1 MGHGRRGR
9 CGWLALAMGLAFAAC
24 TNGSA
29 ESTTT
34 AGPGTTTQAPTTTS
48 PTTTT
53 AATTTTASGTPRGG
67 EAVIGDDQEPPTLN
81 PYALGGDS
89 YSVARISRA
98 WTCGTQEVDGDT
110 LELVP
115 DLVVQ
120 LPTVANGGLT
130 VNADGTETVRYRIR
144 EESVWEDGT
153 PVSGYDYEFTYQ
165 TIMDPDNA
173 INQKYYEDIIPDS
186 IAAGEKSFEF
196 TLSTPTLQVENLF
209 GLILPKHQI
218 EGTDFATAYDDSGWL
233 SCGPFRID
241 SWQKGELVRLVRNE
255 NYWQTDPETGE
266 QLPYLDSVVVRFYP
280 DAAALLE
287 AFRGREV
294 QVMAPPPEDVEAIE
308 QLRQLESDGAAVDVV
323 AGPIWE
329 HLAFQFG
336 ENRLA
341 RNAGS
346 YNLHLNFR
354 KAVAHAID
362 RQLIVDEILMGEVES
377 MSSYVDAFSPEL
389 SGAAWDQYDY
399 SPDKSREYLAALCA
413 EEGVDCQAAPPTVVF
428 TATFNSPARVLL
440 SQLLIDMF
448 DEVGIAYE
456 AELEDSVLFLG
467 DTLDLGNWD
476 LGEWSLVG
484 RPGLAELVWWHIM
497 LDPEGPLPAGLNYYR
512 WGTPEVV
519 GSEDGW
525 FDQPAGYSDEHT
537 ARFAELWDLM
547 NASIN
552 EADLI
557 AYVSEA
563 EAILAD
569 QAVILP
575 LYQRPDAGAV
585 WADTLG
591 GYRHVPYYLG
601 ELVQG
606 GDTWNVESWY
616 RQDL

>member
-1 MGHGRRGR
+1 MGNGRRGR
-9 CGWLALAMGLAFAAC
+9 LGWPALAMGLVLAAC
-24 TNGSA
+24 TNGA
-29 ESTTT
+29 VESTTT
-34 AGPGTTTQAPTTTS
+34 AGPSTTTQAPTTT
-48 PTTTT
+48 
-53 AATTTTASGTPRGG
+53 AVATTTSTSTSTTAPGTPRGG
-67 EAVIGDDQEPPTLN
+67 EAIIGDDQEPTTLN

-98 WTCGTQEVDGDT
+98 WTCGTQEVDGET

-130 VNADGTETVRYRIR
+130 VNADGTETVRYRLR
-144 EESVWEDGT
+144 EEAVWEDGT
-153 PVSGYDYEFTYQ
+153 PVSGFDYEFTYRA
-165 TIMDPDNA
+165 IMDPANG
-173 INQKYYEDIIPDS
+173 INQKYYEDIVPDS
-186 IAAGEKSFEF
+186 VVAGAKTFEF

-209 GLILPKHQI
+209 SLILPRHQV
-218 EGTDFATAYDDSGWL
+218 EGTDFAAGYDQTGWL

-241 SWQKGELVRLVRNE
+241 SWEQGRSLTLVRND
-255 NYWQTDPETGE
+255 NYRKTDPETGE
-266 QLPYLDSVVVRFYP
+266 RLPYLDSLVVRFYP
-280 DAAALLE
+280 DQTALLE
-287 AFRGREV
+287 AFREREV
-294 QVMAPPPEDVEAIE
+294 QAITLPEDLAIME
-308 QLRQLESDGAAVDVV
+308 EIRQLEAEGALVDAVP
-323 AGPIWE
+323 GPTWE

-336 ENRLA
+336 ENRLT

-346 YNLHLNFR
+346 YALHLNFR

-362 RQLIVDEILMGEVES
+362 RQLIVDEVLGGLVGP

-399 SPDKSREYLAALCA
+399 DPVQAREYLAALCA
-413 EEGVDCQAAPPTVVF
+413 EEGVDCEAVPPRVVF

-440 SQLLIDMF
+440 SQLFIDMF
-448 DEVGIAYE
+448 EDVGIAYE
-456 AELEDSVLFLG
+456 AELEDSVLFFG
-467 DTLDLGNWD
+467 DTIDLGNWD
-476 LGEWSLVG
+476 LGEWSFVG

-497 LDPEGPLPAGLNYYR
+497 LDPEGPLPTGLNFYR

-519 GSEDGW
+519 GTEDGW
-525 FDQPAGYSDEHT
+525 FDQPAGFSDEHT

-547 NASIN
+547 NATIN
-552 EADLI
+552 EGELT

-569 QAVILP
+569 QVVIIP

-591 GYRHVPYYLG
+591 GYQHVPYYLG

-606 GDTWNVESWY
+606 GDTWNVETWY
-616 RQDL
+616 RKDL

>member
-1 MGHGRRGR
+1 MGHCRRGR
-9 CGWLALAMGLAFAAC
+9 FGWLALAAGLVLAAC
-24 TNGSA
+24 TEVGV
-29 ESTTT
+29 ETTTT
-34 AGPGTTTQAPTTTS
+34 AGPSTTTQAPATTAG

-53 AATTTTASGTPRGG
+53 AAATTTLPGPPRGG

-89 YSVARISRA
+89 YSVARLSRA
-98 WTCGTQEVDGDT
+98 WTCGTQEVDGET

-115 DLVVQ
+115 DLVVT

-144 EESVWEDGT
+144 PEAVWEDGT
-153 PVSGYDYEFTYQ
+153 PVSGFDYEFTYR
-165 TIMDPDNA
+165 TIMDPGNA
-173 INQKYYEDIIPDS
+173 INRRYYEDIIPDS
-186 IAAGEKSFEF
+186 VAAGEKSFEF

-209 GLILPKHQI
+209 SLILPKHQI
-218 EGTDFATAYDDSGWL
+218 EGTDFATAYDETGWL
-233 SCGPFRID
+233 SCGPFRIE
-241 SWQKGELVRLVRNE
+241 SWQRGQSVRLVRND
-255 NYWQTDPETGE
+255 NYWKTDPATGE
-266 QLPYLDSVVVRFYP
+266 SLPYLDSLVVRFYP
-280 DAAALLE
+280 DQAALLE

-294 QVMAPPPEDVEAIE
+294 QAVTLPEDVAVVEE
-308 QLRQLESDGAAVDVV
+308 MRQLEGEGAVVDVV
-323 AGPIWE
+323 AGPTWE

-336 ENRLA
+336 ENRLS

-354 KAVAHAID
+354 KAVAHAVD
-362 RQLIVDEILMGEVES
+362 RQLIVDEVLGGLVEP
-377 MSSYVDAFSPEL
+377 MSSYVDAFSPQL

-399 SPDKSREYLAALCA
+399 NPARAREYLAALCA
-413 EEGVDCQAAPPTVVF
+413 EEGVDCEAVPPKVVF

-440 SQLLIDMF
+440 SQLFIDMF
-448 DEVGIAYE
+448 EDVGIAYE
-456 AELEDSVLFLG
+456 AELEDSVLFFG

-476 LGEWSLVG
+476 LGEWSFVG

-497 LDPEGPLPAGLNYYR
+497 LDPEGPLPAGLNFCR
-512 WGTPEVV
+512 WGTPEVAD
-519 GSEDGW
+519 SEDGW
-525 FDQPAGYSDEHT
+525 FDQPAGYSDENT

-547 NASIN
+547 NAGIN
-552 EADLI
+552 EAELT
-557 AYVSEA
+557 AYVAEA

-569 QAVILP
+569 QVVIIP
-575 LYQRPDAGAV
+575 LYQRPDAGAA

-606 GDTWNVESWY
+606 GDTWNVEAWY
-616 RQDL
+616 RKDL